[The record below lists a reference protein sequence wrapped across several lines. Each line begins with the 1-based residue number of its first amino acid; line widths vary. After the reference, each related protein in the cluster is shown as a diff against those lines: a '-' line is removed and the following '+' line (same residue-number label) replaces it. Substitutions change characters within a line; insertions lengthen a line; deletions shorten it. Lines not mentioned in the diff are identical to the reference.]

1 MANLVIVAVPSEDD
15 YVWKISSEE
24 VPHMTLL
31 FLGEVSKVQ
40 NLSKIAEYVEHA
52 AKLSIRR
59 FGLEV
64 DRRGTLGDDEADV
77 LFFAQS
83 RWSGF
88 EEVKDFR
95 NFLLQDNNI
104 RTAFDSTKQF
114 PEWNPH
120 LTLGY
125 PNSPAKKDDREFPG
139 FHYVSFDRIAL
150 WFNDYDGFEYPLK
163 GFEYDWDMEVSMS
176 GVSEAGADAVN
187 NLLHYGVKGMR
198 WGVRGGSGT
207 PTAVSVSDKGKKLK
221 TKGGENLP
229 ASKDAIAARTLD
241 QKAKASGPKALSN
254 KELQELSNRLNLEQN
269 VKRLQQNE
277 KPAVKK
283 FIASLLGQT
292 AKQQATAVANQE
304 ATKHVAKLMANR

>member
-1 MANLVIVAVPSEDD
+1 MSNLVVVAIPSEDD

-31 FLGEVSKVQ
+31 YLGEVSQVQ
-40 NLSKIAEYVEHA
+40 NLTKIAEYLEHA
-52 AKLSIRR
+52 TKLSLRR

-64 DRRGTLGDDEADV
+64 DRRGTLGDDDADV

-83 RWSGF
+83 KWSGI

-104 RTAFDSTKQF
+104 RTAFDKNDQH
-114 PEWNPH
+114 PEWLPH

-125 PNSPAKKDDREFPG
+125 PNSPAKKDEREYPG

-176 GVSEAGADAVN
+176 GVSEAGLEAVN
-187 NLLHYGVKGMR
+187 DLLHYGVPGMR
-198 WGVRGGSGT
+198 WGVRKGKGT
-207 PTAVSVSDKGKKLK
+207 PTAVTVSDKGKKLK

-229 ASKDAIAARTLD
+229 AHKDAVTARTLD

-254 KELQELSNRLNLEQN
+254 RELQELSNRLNLEQN

-304 ATKHVAKLMANR
+304 ASKQVAKLMVKR